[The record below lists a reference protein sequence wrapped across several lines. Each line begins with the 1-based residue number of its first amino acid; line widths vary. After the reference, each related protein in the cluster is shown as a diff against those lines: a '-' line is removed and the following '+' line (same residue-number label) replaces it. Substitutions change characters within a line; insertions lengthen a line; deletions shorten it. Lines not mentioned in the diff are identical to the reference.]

1 MIKRHREEKDF
12 FFKGHPQSP
21 LTHEQKHSFTKMD
34 YFPVNKNYRFEVE
47 LNEFKDKRHIEMQTS
62 TGEIQDYIDYGTVS
76 FDVKGKKIDEDATKG
91 TKVTLH
97 IYINSRNPN
106 YYFVPFWDLTVQT
119 KETYGAGRYIELEP
133 TGEKFILDFNKAYNP
148 YCAYNERWTCP
159 LVPPDNRLNVRIEAG
174 EKNFPH

>member
-1 MIKRHREEKDF
+1 MKLEYEEMIKRQREEKDF

-21 LTHEQKHSFTKMD
+21 LTHEQKHDFKKLD
-34 YFPVNKNYRFEVE
+34 YFTVDKKYRYEVE
-47 LNEFKDKRHIEMQTS
+47 INEFKDKQHVEMQTS
-62 TGEIQDYIDYGTVS
+62 TGEIQDYIDFGTIS
-76 FDVKGKKIDEDATKG
+76 FDVNG
-91 TKVTLH
+91 TNVSLH

-133 TGEKFILDFNKAYNP
+133 MGTGKKFLLDFNTAYNP

-159 LVPPDNRLNVRIEAG
+159 LVPPANRLNVRIEAG

>member
-1 MIKRHREEKDF
+1 MELDYVTIIKRQREEKDF

-21 LTHEQKHSFTKMD
+21 LTHEQKHNFKKLD
-34 YFPVNKNYRFEVE
+34 YFPVNKTLVFEVE
-47 LNEFKDKRHIEMQTS
+47 INEFKDKKQFEMQTS
-62 TGEIQDYIDYGTVS
+62 TGEIQDYIDFGTIS
-76 FDVKGKKIDEDATKG
+76 FTVNNENA
-91 TKVTLH
+91 TLH
-97 IYINSRNPN
+97 IYINQRNPN

-133 TGEKFILDFNKAYNP
+133 NGKKFILDFNRAYNP

-159 LVPPDNRLNVRIEAG
+159 LVPPANRLKVRIEAG

>member
-1 MIKRHREEKDF
+1 MALDYETIIKRQRDEKDF

-21 LTHEQKHSFTKMD
+21 LTHEQQHTFKKLD
-34 YFPVNKNYRFEVE
+34 YFPVNKSLKFEVE
-47 LNEFKDKRHIEMQTS
+47 INEFKDKKRIDMQTS
-62 TGEIQDYIDYGTVS
+62 TGDIQDYVDFGTIS
-76 FDVKGKKIDEDATKG
+76 FTVNGENA
-91 TKVTLH
+91 TLH
-97 IYINSRNPN
+97 IYINQSNPS

-133 TGEKFILDFNKAYNP
+133 EGNKKFVLDFNKAYNP

-159 LVPPDNRLNVRIEAG
+159 LVPPANRLNVRIEAG